1 MFIFESLS
9 SIPGM
14 YSYSIRFMLMLN
26 QSYFLPCAFVG
37 LAVEGMKKYVSVSNR
52 VKMLACYFSFT
63 LQKFFFQREHY

>member
-1 MFIFESLS
+1 
-9 SIPGM
+9 
-14 YSYSIRFMLMLN
+14 MLMLN